1 MQSDRWEGGP
11 GTAKKRKK
19 KKEERQ
25 VSATAE
31 TLFLKILILEFR
43 L

>member
-11 GTAKKRKK
+11 GTAKKKK
-19 KKEERQ
+19 KKERQ

-31 TLFLKILILEFR
+31 TSLFLKILILEFR

>member
-11 GTAKKRKK
+11 GTAKKKK
-19 KKEERQ
+19 KKERQ